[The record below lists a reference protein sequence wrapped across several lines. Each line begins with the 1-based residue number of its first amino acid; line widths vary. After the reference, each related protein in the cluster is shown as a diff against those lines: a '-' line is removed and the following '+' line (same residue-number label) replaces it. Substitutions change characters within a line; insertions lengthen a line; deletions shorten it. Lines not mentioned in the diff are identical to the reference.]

1 MRTGKQ
7 LGCVLTL
14 VASAV
19 WSVSASADVYTFNFT
34 GRMTVADPF
43 GNVISGGTEQF
54 GGYQAPISA
63 SLTYDTVTGLGDSPL
78 SITLDSVFAGNP
90 GTFHDITLAR
100 IGTSNLFNGQLLID
114 YGQLPYQVTNMPAH
128 IEWDATGLMNAI
140 DSGLM
145 QVGDKISGDVLL
157 RDVNGDH
164 TFSQVVMSSLSSAT
178 PYTDTLIAGKGVAL
192 QYHAPLAA
200 TSGTLGMLGED
211 NPFYGLRVYL
221 DIGSGNSMYVTSI
234 SSVPEPASWAF
245 LLSGLG
251 LVGWAARRRG
261 QLVDRTS

>member
-34 GRMTVADPF
+34 GRMTVADST
-43 GNVISGGTEQF
+43 GTILKSGEPDF
-54 GGYQAPISA
+54 NGYQSPISA
-63 SLTYDTVTGLGDSPL
+63 TLSYDTVTGLGSSPL
-78 SITLDSVFAGNP
+78 AITFDSVFMGSPA
-90 GTFHDITLAR
+90 TFHDITLAR
-100 IGTSNLFNGQLLID
+100 IGTSSLFNGQFLAD
-114 YGQLPYQVTNMPAH
+114 WGGAVDMAAH
-128 IEWDATGLMNAI
+128 IEWDASGLIYAI

-157 RDVNGDH
+157 RDPTGDH
-164 TFSQVVMSSLSSAT
+164 SYTEVVIGSLGST
-178 PYTDTLIAGKGVAL
+178 VPYTDSLILGKGVAP
-192 QYHAPLAA
+192 QNYAPLAA
-200 TSGTLGMLGED
+200 TSNTLGLAEGT
-211 NPFYGLRVYL
+211 GLNGIKVYL
-221 DIGSGNSMYVTSI
+221 DIGSGNSMYLTAVTA
-234 SSVPEPASWAF
+234 VPEPASWAF

-261 QLVDRTS
+261 QVADRTS

>member
-1 MRTGKQ
+1 MKTEMQFGS
-7 LGCVLTL
+7 LLLL
-14 VASAV
+14 VASTV
-19 WSVSASADVYTFNFT
+19 WSASASADVYTFNFT
-34 GRMTVADPF
+34 GRMTVADAR
-43 GNVISGGTEQF
+43 GVVIQGGTEAF
-54 GGYQAPISA
+54 NYYQAPISA

-90 GTFHDITLAR
+90 GTFHDIQFSR

-114 YGQLPYQVTNMPAH
+114 YGQIPYQTPNMPAH
-128 IEWDATGLMNAI
+128 IEWDASGLMNAI
-140 DSGLM
+140 DSGMM

-164 TFSQVVMSSLSSAT
+164 SYSQVVIGSLGSAT
-178 PYTDTLIAGKGVAL
+178 PYSDTLIANKGVTP

-200 TSGTLGMLGED
+200 TSGTQGMLDG
-211 NPFYGLRVYL
+211 PFYGLRVYL
-221 DIGSGNSMYVTSI
+221 DIGSGNSLYVTSI
-234 SSVPEPASWAF
+234 SAVPEPESWAM

-261 QLVDRTS
+261 LASARAA